1 MSIKDAREFAR
12 PVLVTLCATMSLM
25 GAAPGFA
32 AEPTTPLTPRQ
43 EQGRKLFNGS
53 CVYCHGPNVWGT
65 FTLGRRLGADHAL
78 LEQRTDLVAPYVKTV
93 VRAGMGSMPAFRRTE
108 LSDAEVDAIVDYLTR
123 ANPSK

>member
-1 MSIKDAREFAR
+1 MSMRNAGDFTR
-12 PVLVTLCATMSLM
+12 PVLVALGAMVSLLAATAS
-25 GAAPGFA
+25 FA
-32 AEPTTPLTPRQ
+32 ADATPALTPRQ

-78 LEQRTDLVAPYVKTV
+78 LEKRTDLVGPYVKTV

-108 LSDAEVDAIVDYLTR
+108 VSDADLDAIVDYLTR
-123 ANPSK
+123 ANPSH